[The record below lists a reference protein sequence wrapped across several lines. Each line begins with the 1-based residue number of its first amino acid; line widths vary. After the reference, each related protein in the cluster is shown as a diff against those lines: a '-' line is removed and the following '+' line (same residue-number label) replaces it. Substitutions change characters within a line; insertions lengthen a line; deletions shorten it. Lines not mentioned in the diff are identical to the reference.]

1 MTPPKSLGR
10 LSDARLWRHS
20 RNVDAPE
27 DDAARF
33 LDLAGY
39 ADGLLDPD
47 EHERVAEWLV
57 RDSAGR
63 ADIAVARALAGTEK
77 PGEPVSEAIVARAVA
92 VAVATEPM
100 ADREAGKV
108 IPFSPGRSRSAGL
121 QEMAR
126 WGSLAAAVVF
136 ASWLGFTLGM
146 ALSFGR
152 TGDDGALNEFFDPS
166 TSLIRDLTEGSQT

>member
-1 MTPPKSLGR
+1 MTPPMSLGR
-10 LSDARLWRHS
+10 LSDAQLWRHS
-20 RNVDAPE
+20 RNVDAPA

-33 LDLAGY
+33 LDLAGF
-39 ADGLLDPD
+39 ADGLLDLD

-63 ADIAVARALAGTEK
+63 ADIAAARTLAGTEK
-77 PGEPVSEAIVARAVA
+77 PAEPVSDAIVARAVA
-92 VAVATEPM
+92 VFEATEPM
-100 ADREAGKV
+100 AAQEAANV
-108 IPFSPGRSRSAGL
+108 VPFSPRRGRSAGL

-146 ALSFGR
+146 DLSFGR